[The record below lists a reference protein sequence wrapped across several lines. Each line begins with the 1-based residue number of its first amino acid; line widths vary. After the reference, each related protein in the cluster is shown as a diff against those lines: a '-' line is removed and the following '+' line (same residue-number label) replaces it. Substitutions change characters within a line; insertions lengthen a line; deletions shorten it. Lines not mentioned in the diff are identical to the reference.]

1 MKKPAPAKATR
12 KAPSSRSAKSKN
24 PGGRPPKLQPD
35 ARTLTTIGGL
45 GEINATHAES
55 AAVLG
60 VSRETFEKFLGK
72 HKKAAEAFE
81 SGKAEGR
88 VSLRR
93 AQYKA
98 ALAGNATMQ
107 IWLGKQLLA
116 QKDKHEVGGDPDR
129 PIKHHH
135 VPAMTAKEAAD
146 AYAALIRGNG

>member
-1 MKKPAPAKATR
+1 MGKRQNTR
-12 KAPSSRSAKSKN
+12 PSSRREANPKK

-35 ARTLTTIGGL
+35 ERTLGIIGGL
-45 GEINATHAES
+45 GEINATHAEA

-60 VSRETFEKFLGK
+60 VSRETFEKFLGTQ
-72 HKKAAEAFE
+72 KKAGEAYE
-81 SGKAEGR
+81 NGKAEGR
-88 VSLRR
+88 ISLRR
-93 AQYKA
+93 AQFKA

-135 VPAMTAKEAAD
+135 LPPMTAKEAAE
-146 AYAALIRGNG
+146 AYAALIRDTG